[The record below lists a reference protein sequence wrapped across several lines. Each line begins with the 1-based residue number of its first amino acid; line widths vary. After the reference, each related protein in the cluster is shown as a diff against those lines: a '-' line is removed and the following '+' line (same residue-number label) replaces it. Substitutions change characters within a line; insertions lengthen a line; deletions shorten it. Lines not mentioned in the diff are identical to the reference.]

1 MGVTNPQKI
10 QKTTL
15 KEKNQRTLTSN
26 FYFVSYNM
34 AKLANKKKNPH
45 KEAAIQLFA
54 FNHGITVQEVADKI
68 GVSFKVVK
76 NWRED
81 PEFHLAIYN
90 SYMSEFDSKL
100 PSILDAMVREA
111 REGNVQAG
119 RLILEHSGQLVKNVV
134 NVTISPYEMF
144 LNKVDEGADDKEI
157 IESATEVEFE
167 EIDLPPRNT
176 EDQRLRS
183 IKESKKVKQVES
195 KEEYNAKQ
203 REWYRWRKRAEK
215 VGIPPLKNRRPTPA
229 QRKEWQRLIVQA
241 ESEVSSN

>member
-1 MGVTNPQKI
+1 MTFK
-10 QKTTL
+10 
-15 KEKNQRTLTSN
+15 

-54 FNHGITVQEVADKI
+54 FNHGITVQEVASKL

-111 REGNVQAG
+111 QEGNVQAG
-119 RLILEHSGQLVKNVV
+119 RLILEHSGKLVKNVV

-144 LNKVDEGADDKEI
+144 LNKADGEVVEDDEI
-157 IESATEVEFE
+157 IEAATDVDFE
-167 EIDLPPRNT
+167 EIDLPPRNP
-176 EDQRLRS
+176 ENQRLRT
-183 IKESKKVKQVES
+183 IKESKKVKEVVD

-215 VGIPPLKNRRPTPA
+215 VGVSPLKNRRPTPA
-229 QRKEWQRLIVQA
+229 QRKEWQNKIIQA
-241 ESEVSSN
+241 ESSKTS

>member
-1 MGVTNPQKI
+1 M
-10 QKTTL
+10 
-15 KEKNQRTLTSN
+15 KEKFQRTLINN

-34 AKLANKKKNPH
+34 AKLAKKKKNPH

-54 FNHGITVQEVADKI
+54 FNHGITVREVADKI
-68 GVSFKVVK
+68 GVNARSVRA
-76 NWRED
+76 WRED

-119 RLILEHSGQLVKNVV
+119 RLILEHSGKLVKNVV

-144 LNKVDEGADDKEI
+144 LKNIDDGEVVDSEVVDA
-157 IESATEVEFE
+157 ATDIEFE
-167 EIDLPPRNT
+167 EVDLPPRNA
-176 EDQRLRS
+176 EDQRLRT
-183 IKESKKVKQVES
+183 IKESKKVKQVEN

-215 VGIPPLKNRRPTPA
+215 AGIPPLKNRRPTPA
-229 QRKEWQRLIVQA
+229 QRKEWQNLIIQA
-241 ESEVSSN
+241 EAEVSST

>member
-1 MGVTNPQKI
+1 
-10 QKTTL
+10 
-15 KEKNQRTLTSN
+15 
-26 FYFVSYNM
+26 M

-54 FNHGITVQEVADKI
+54 FNHGITVKEVASKL

-81 PEFHLAIYN
+81 PEFHLAVYN

-119 RLILEHSGQLVKNVV
+119 RLILEHSGKLVKNVV

-144 LNKVDEGADDKEI
+144 LKNINDEEVVDSEVV
-157 IESATEVEFE
+157 SAATDVEFE
-167 EIDLPPRNT
+167 EVDLPPRNA
-176 EDQRLRS
+176 EDQRLRT
-183 IKESKKVKQVES
+183 IKESKKIKQVEN

-203 REWYRWRKRAEK
+203 REWYKWRKRAEK
-215 VGIPPLKNRRPTPA
+215 AGIPPLKNRRPTPA
-229 QRKEWQRLIVQA
+229 QRKEWQGLIVQA
-241 ESEVSSN
+241 EAEVSSS

>member
-1 MGVTNPQKI
+1 MIN
-10 QKTTL
+10 
-15 KEKNQRTLTSN
+15 N

-34 AKLANKKKNPH
+34 AKLAKKKKNPH

-54 FNHGITVQEVADKI
+54 FNHGITVKEVASKL

-119 RLILEHSGQLVKNVV
+119 RLILEHSGKLVKNVV

-144 LNKVDEGADDKEI
+144 LKNIDDGEVVDSEVVDA
-157 IESATEVEFE
+157 ATDIEFE
-167 EIDLPPRNT
+167 EVDLPPRNA
-176 EDQRLRS
+176 EDQRLRT
-183 IKESKKVKQVES
+183 IKESKKVKQVEN

-215 VGIPPLKNRRPTPA
+215 AGIPPLKNRRPTPA
-229 QRKEWQRLIVQA
+229 QRKEWQNLIVQA
-241 ESEVSSN
+241 EAEVSST